1 VFGSM
6 SVLIKGMEAP
16 SLHEANSH
24 WLHVKSNIGCHYFW
38 PGLIALPKNTLD
50 LLVIPSLPYPKVRF
64 VIK

>member
-1 VFGSM
+1 M

-16 SLHEANSH
+16 SLHEATSH
-24 WLHVKSNIGCHYFW
+24 WLHVRSNIGCQYFW